1 MKYLL
6 LLYGDERVWEQSN
19 PQEQADWL
27 EAHRVFTRA
36 VQEQATLLGGEA
48 LATADTAS
56 TLAPAADGA
65 RRVVT
70 DGPFAETVEQ
80 IGGFYLVAAADL
92 DHVIDLCHLLP
103 AWYRVEIRPVVE
115 VDH

>member
-1 MKYLL
+1 MKYLA
-6 LLYGDERVWEQSN
+6 LLYGEERIWEQSS

-27 EAHRVFTRA
+27 QAHRAFARA
-36 VQEQATLLGGEA
+36 AQERATLLGGEA

-56 TLAPAADGA
+56 TLAPAVDGG

-80 IGGFYLVAAADL
+80 LGGFYLVEATHL
-92 DHVIDLCHLLP
+92 DQVIDLCHLLP
-103 AWYRVEIRPVVE
+103 EWYRVEIRPVVE
-115 VDH
+115 VAL